1 MVRKTPSKRNFWNL
15 TEGFK
20 GDKIILM
27 VALLLMGISIIA
39 VFSSTTLLAN
49 MGAGGD
55 RVSIVKD
62 QLISVA
68 IGLGLMAFCYFCI
81 KRTGVFRFFS
91 QFGFILCLILL
102 VILMFHIPNPIFRFP
117 KREVAR
123 RVLLLGGMQIHV
135 FEVVKVVM
143 VMYVAW
149 AVSSYKEGKFTF
161 FQNFA
166 QKNPTFKWVGH
177 ELFTEWVYIFLPM
190 AITAGLVIMGSN
202 SAAILITG
210 ILILLCLLGGM
221 KFKHI
226 AGFVMVLAIGGGI
239 FFTVKMARG
248 SKGGDGGVNR
258 VQTLWSRITNS
269 DEANLDS
276 LYKLPV
282 GSPEF
287 YDVKDKLIQPIS
299 AELAI
304 KKGGIF
310 GRMIGNSSQKYVTA
324 AIYEDYMYSFIV
336 EETGLIGA
344 LLIIMLYLSLLARG
358 VMIVNDCGDNLFAK
372 LAVAGLI
379 LMICSQA
386 FLHMA
391 VNVHLIPQTGQ
402 TLPMISH
409 GSSALIMFC
418 LAFGIILSISR
429 NVWVKMQKREAD
441 AVPIIEHSD
450 EVQDGLNDLELLEN
464 LNDDD
469 EQ

>member
-1 MVRKTPSKRNFWNL
+1 MVKKASQKRNLWNL

-27 VALLLMGISIIA
+27 VALLLMIISIIA

-49 MGAGGD
+49 MGGD
-55 RVSIVKD
+55 RLSIVKE
-62 QLISVA
+62 QFIAVG
-68 IGLGLMAFCYFCI
+68 IGLGLMAVCYFCI

-91 QFGFILCLILL
+91 QFGFVLCLVLL
-102 VILMFHIPNPIFRFP
+102 LILMFHIPNPIFTFP
-117 KREVAR
+117 KKEVAR
-123 RVLLLGGMQIHV
+123 RVLVFHGMQVHV

-143 VMYVAW
+143 VMYIAW
-149 AVSSYKEGKFTF
+149 AISSFKDGKFTF
-161 FQNFA
+161 FQKFA
-166 QKNPTFKWVGH
+166 EKNPTFKWVGTD
-177 ELFTEWVYIFLPM
+177 LFTEWFYIFLPM
-190 AITAGLVIMGSN
+190 LITTGLVIRGSN

-210 ILILLCLLGGM
+210 ILTLMCVLGGI

-226 AGFVMVLAIGGGI
+226 LGFVVVLAIGGGI
-239 FFTVKMARG
+239 YFGIKMTRKSDNASTDRT
-248 SKGGDGGVNR
+248 
-258 VQTLWSRITNS
+258 QTFVSRILNKDS
-269 DEANLDS
+269 DNLEK
-276 LYKLPV
+276 LYKTKE
-282 GSPEF
+282 GSAEF
-287 YDVKDKLIQPIS
+287 YDLMDVLKQPIS

-304 KKGGIF
+304 KKGGLF

-336 EETGLIGA
+336 EETGLLGA
-344 LLIIMLYLSLLARG
+344 LIIIMLYLSLLARG
-358 VMIVNDCGDNLFAK
+358 VMIVKDCGDNLFAK

-386 FLHMA
+386 FMHMA
-391 VNVHLIPQTGQ
+391 VNVHLMPQTGQ

-429 NVWVKMQKREAD
+429 NVWVKMQQREAE
-441 AVPIIEHSD
+441 AAPIIEHND
-450 EVQDGLNDLELLEN
+450 EVQEGLNDLELLEN
-464 LNDDD
+464 MDNLNDD